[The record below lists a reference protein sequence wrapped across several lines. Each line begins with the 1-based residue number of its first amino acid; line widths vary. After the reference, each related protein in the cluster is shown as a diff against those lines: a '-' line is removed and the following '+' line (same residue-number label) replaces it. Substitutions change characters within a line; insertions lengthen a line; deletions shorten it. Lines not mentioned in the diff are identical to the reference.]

1 MLKQSKPAIADVFF
15 ALGDETRLG
24 LVTKLRTGAFSGTL
38 LSQGVLVTRQA
49 VLKHLHVLE
58 DAGLVSHER
67 RGREVLYSLDPRR
80 LEDAQAFLNKIS
92 AGWDRAL
99 NRLRNMVEEKPAT
112 PPRKARSR

>member
-24 LVTKLRTGAFSGTL
+24 LVTNLCTGASSATS
-38 LSQGVLVTRQA
+38 LSHRALVTRQA
-49 VLKHLHVLE
+49 ILKHLQLLE

-67 RGREVLYSLDPRR
+67 CGREVLYSLDPRR
-80 LEDAQAFLNKIS
+80 LEDAQAYLNTIS

-99 NRLRNMVEEKPAT
+99 NRLRDMVEEKPT
-112 PPRKARSR
+112 PTPHGA